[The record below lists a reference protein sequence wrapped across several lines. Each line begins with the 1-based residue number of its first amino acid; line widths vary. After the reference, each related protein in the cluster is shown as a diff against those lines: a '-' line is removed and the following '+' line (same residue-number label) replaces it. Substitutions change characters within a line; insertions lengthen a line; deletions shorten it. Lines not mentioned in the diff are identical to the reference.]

1 LNFKYFYIHCIHY
14 THPGLFSHCACNV
27 LFTKGC
33 QSCMQHRNKNDWKFV
48 DSGVMQHRK
57 KNDWKFVFFFMVK
70 LMKVTNYTTNITIY
84 TSRQTTCPFV

>member
-1 LNFKYFYIHCIHY
+1 
-14 THPGLFSHCACNV
+14 
-27 LFTKGC
+27 
-33 QSCMQHRNKNDWKFV
+33 MQHRNKNDWKFV

-57 KNDWKFVFFFMVK
+57 KNDWKFVFFLWWSHAAQKKKMIGNLSFFFMVK